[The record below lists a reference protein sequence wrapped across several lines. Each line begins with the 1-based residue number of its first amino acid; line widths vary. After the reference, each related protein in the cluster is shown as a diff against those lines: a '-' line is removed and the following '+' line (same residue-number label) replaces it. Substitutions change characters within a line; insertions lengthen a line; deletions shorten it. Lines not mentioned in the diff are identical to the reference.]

1 MKNGPL
7 AHVCAG
13 ARNSCITRL
22 AHFDWF
28 WRILAKIC
36 FAISIQGKLLALAR
50 IDQHHQWHIWTQ
62 KKWTH
67 FFKPLCKIWRVQKKE
82 CKKTSLRGWASIP
95 AWNPFSTENL
105 FSETTFKDKLTI
117 WLQIL
122 CLSLPSAKKM
132 PELRNMGW
140 SRTPNMQKF
149 TNRMQ
154 VNPFANS
161 ILSTLVA

>member
-1 MKNGPL
+1 MCWCSQLLHYTLSP
-7 AHVCAG
+7 
-13 ARNSCITRL
+13 
-22 AHFDWF
+22 F
-28 WRILAKIC
+28 WLILAYFGQNMLRHFHSGETLGTCKDWP
-36 FAISIQGKLLALAR
+36 APPVAHLNP
-50 IDQHHQWHIWTQ
+50 